1 MLNTMGILQWNNE
14 QLDMKLF
21 QIQMDTNVIQRK
33 PQILTNTNI
42 KTSNKAEHT
51 TDIPINVLSV

>member
-1 MLNTMGILQWNNE
+1 MGILQWNDE

-33 PQILTNTNI
+33 PQIITNTNI

>member
-21 QIQMDTNVIQRK
+21 QIQRK